1 MSENNNSCGGCG
13 SGGCSSSDGDS
24 HQDCSCPSKNT
35 KTFTIEFE
43 DQSKVECKQLAI
55 LEVNEQEY
63 IVLEH
68 PEQKVQLLY
77 RYTCSDEEVLLEE
90 IEGREF
96 NLIAAAYKSIHKEEA
111 S

>member
-1 MSENNNSCGGCG
+1 MSENKSSCGGCS
-13 SGGCSSSDGDS
+13 SGNSEQG
-24 HQDCSCPSKNT
+24 CSCPSKNT
-35 KTFTIEFE
+35 KTFMIEFE

-63 IVLEH
+63 IILEH
-68 PEQKVQLLY
+68 PDKKVQLLY
-77 RYTCSDEEVLLEE
+77 RYTCIDEAVSLEE

-96 NLIAAAYKSIHKEEA
+96 NLIAAAYESIHKDHEA